1 MIRKHVLVFVFLAA
15 GQLEQNAGKR
25 QQIRAHKEK
34 MDDFL
39 ESRRDFYLILVICN
53 LQFHL
58 VLFAIRCAARD
69 GFTFKYDD
77 QPDTY
82 PVSLRVFCRLSSVF
96 SCRRWVMR
104 LICISLTPSSGVA
117 IKIKSQSAIHN
128 NKNNKLKS
136 IQTPTTTRRKKLR
149 AKNKQNT

>member
-25 QQIRAHKEK
+25 QQTRVHKEK

-58 VLFAIRCAARD
+58 VLFAIRCVARD
-69 GFTFKYDD
+69 DFTFKYDD

-82 PVSLRVFCRLSSVF
+82 PVSLRVFCRQSSVAGAE
-96 SCRRWVMR
+96 SC
-104 LICISLTPSSGVA
+104 G
-117 IKIKSQSAIHN
+117 
-128 NKNNKLKS
+128 
-136 IQTPTTTRRKKLR
+136 
-149 AKNKQNT
+149 

>member
-25 QQIRAHKEK
+25 QQTRAHKEK

-58 VLFAIRCAARD
+58 VLFAIRCVVRD
-69 GFTFKYDD
+69 DFTFKYDD

-82 PVSLRVFCRLSSVF
+82 PVSLRVVCLQLQALSHAANLHF
-96 SCRRWVMR
+96 S
-104 LICISLTPSSGVA
+104 LPPSSGVA

-136 IQTPTTTRRKKLR
+136 IQTPTTTTRRKKLR